1 MADIRTPAFRKAMK
15 GYNKEDV
22 NNYVISLNRA
32 LEDNKRLY
40 ERNLNEC
47 NARAE
52 ADYKRICELSGE
64 ISEKDKII
72 AALRT
77 ELEAL
82 RPLKEELEAKDF
94 ELEETKAIL
103 EETKA
108 ALDAVENNSD
118 RSKAEYYNSVCA
130 KAGEIL
136 FIASGTAENILNHA
150 NDEAQRIVGDANSK
164 KDLML
169 KTFSDS
175 ACAAADDINVYIK
188 SAVEEC
194 IKKIDQSVKEA
205 AEMANAEKKKPRTV
219 FINEK

>member
-1 MADIRTPAFRKAMK
+1 MADIRPPVFRKAMK

-22 NNYVISLNRA
+22 NNYVLTLNRA
-32 LEDNKRLY
+32 LEENKRTY
-40 ERNLNEC
+40 ERTLNDC

-52 ADYKRICELSGE
+52 TDYKNLCKLSGDLIEKEKE
-64 ISEKDKII
+64 IAELKAQIEALKPAKDELDRAYEKI
-72 AALRT
+72 A
-77 ELEAL
+77 ELEKAI
-82 RPLKEELEAKDF
+82 
-94 ELEETKAIL
+94 EETN
-103 EETKA
+103 
-108 ALDAVENNSD
+108 NNS
-118 RSKAEYYNSVCA
+118 SEYYESVCS

-150 NDEAQRIVGDANSK
+150 NDEANRIVGDANAK
-164 KDLML
+164 KDMML

-194 IKKIDQSVKEA
+194 IKKIDKSVKDVT
-205 AEMANAEKKKPRTV
+205 EMARPDHKEKPRTV